1 MEKQPDPSTIR
12 AWTSLMR
19 SGHRA
24 KTAIEAALKAAGLP
38 PLSWYDTL
46 LEIEKAGPDGIRP
59 FEIKD
64 RLLMPQY
71 GTSRLLS
78 RIEEAGYITRDECNS
93 DGRGQVVRL
102 TEAGQDIRRI
112 TWPVYAQCLE
122 RLIGAQIDAEHA
134 ELLSDLLDR
143 LAPGDTGAA

>member
-1 MEKQPDPSTIR
+1 MKKQPDPSTIR

-19 SGHRA
+19 SSHRA
-24 KTAIEAALKAAGLP
+24 KAAIEAALKAADLP

-46 LEIEKAGPDGIRP
+46 LEVEKAGADGLRP

-78 RIEEAGYITRDECNS
+78 RIEEAGYIVRDGCNS

-102 TEAGQDIRRI
+102 TDAGRAVRRKI
-112 TWPVYAQCLE
+112 WPVYAQCLQEIIGE
-122 RLIGAQIDAEHA
+122 RLDGQQAKMLA
-134 ELLSDLLDR
+134 DLLD
-143 LAPGDTGAA
+143 LLGPEDSDTG